1 MAAPIALEINSLTV
15 NYNGDFTL
23 HPLTT
28 TVQEGE
34 IVAVVGE
41 SGSGKTTLA
50 KALLNLLNRQA
61 TVSGNVKI
69 FGEDIFTLPPKELE
83 QKRSVEFAI
92 CFQNSFDLLNPMLT
106 IREQISEV
114 LRKTYPAA
122 QINTKLMQL
131 LEQVDLEA
139 AVLNKYPRQ
148 LSGGMLQKVN
158 IACAVALKPKFII
171 LDEPTSSLDYKS
183 VEKILAL
190 IKRLNRKDRI
200 SFLIVTHD
208 LSLAK
213 ILSERIYILYGGKL
227 VETGATAEV
236 LAKPGHPYTMGLI
249 SSSMEINPFRDI
261 WGIRRPETETESKGC
276 PFYGSCTQSIP
287 LCTTSMPELEPYRQ
301 DSRRFLACHRG
312 GIITVLAGKNITKTF
327 GQETVLQKLNLEIRA
342 AEVVALVGRS
352 GVGKT
357 TLAQILAGYLPCDTG
372 ELFFTGKTA
381 DFTKLHRTKGGIQ
394 LVFQDPHTAIN
405 PSFTVAE
412 AVLEPLQIIFKKAD
426 HEALQKNLKE
436 VGLPTTSAFLE
447 KPIRQLSGGQKQ
459 RLALAR
465 ALIMEPK
472 LLIAD
477 EPTSM
482 LDASSKAN
490 LLRLLKSLQ
499 NSRGFSMLFVTHDL
513 VAAAKISNRIYLL
526 ENKTQL
532 KEITDPAEIA
542 PFFH

>member
-1 MAAPIALEINSLTV
+1 M
-15 NYNGDFTL
+15 
-23 HPLTT
+23 
-28 TVQEGE
+28 
-34 IVAVVGE
+34 
-41 SGSGKTTLA
+41 
-50 KALLNLLNRQA
+50 
-61 TVSGNVKI
+61 
-69 FGEDIFTLPPKELE
+69 
-83 QKRSVEFAI
+83 
-92 CFQNSFDLLNPMLT
+92 
-106 IREQISEV
+106 
-114 LRKTYPAA
+114 
-122 QINTKLMQL
+122 
-131 LEQVDLEA
+131 
-139 AVLNKYPRQ
+139 
-148 LSGGMLQKVN
+148 
-158 IACAVALKPKFII
+158 
-171 LDEPTSSLDYKS
+171 
-183 VEKILAL
+183 AL
-190 IKRLNRKDRI
+190 IKHSTRRI
-200 SFLIVTHD
+200 GSLLIVTHD

-213 ILSERIYILYGGKL
+213 ILSERIYICMEAGGNRRSC
-227 VETGATAEV
+227 EV
-236 LAKPGHPYTMGLI
+236 FAAPYTMGNQLYG
-249 SSSMEINPFRDI
+249 NKPFRHI
-261 WGIRRPETETESKGC
+261 WGIHGGQAKVKVV
-276 PFYGSCTQSIP
+276 PFMAMLRKYTP
-287 LCTTSMPELEPYRQ
+287 ATSMPELEPYRQ

-342 AEVVALVGRS
+342 AEVVALVGRA

-381 DFTKLHRTKGGIQ
+381 DFTKLHRTKGDQ

-542 PFFH
+542 PFFINKTNGGVRDERNGSLRYLHAKELLEMFDTQIVARGYANRSEAVRDLIRNRLVEQEWQDGQVKLPAPSHLFMTIIRAV